1 MRNVIPKKIHYCWFG
16 RGEKPELVKK
26 CIDSWKKNLPGYEF
40 IEWNEDTFD
49 IESNRFVKEAYE
61 HRNFA
66 FVSDYVRAKA
76 LYVHGG
82 IYLDTDVE
90 VLRPFDSFLIHDF
103 FAGFEEKNFVGT
115 CVMGS
120 CAGCQLLKTY
130 MRHYDESSYVN
141 EDGTFY
147 TDTNVLLLTRL
158 FEERGFIR
166 DGSFQEKD
174 GIAVYPRTWF
184 SPYDYINSIS
194 YITED
199 SHAIHHFARLWLP
212 RRVRIKSAIK
222 RLIVRIIGGET
233 LKKLLGR

>member
-1 MRNVIPKKIHYCWFG
+1 MRNLIPKKIHYCWFG
-16 RGEKPELVKK
+16 RGEKPKLVKK
-26 CIDSWKKNLPGYEF
+26 CIDSWKKHLSGYEF
-40 IEWNEDTFD
+40 IEWNEDSFD

-90 VLRPFDSFLIHDF
+90 VLKSFDSFLIHDF
-103 FAGFEEKNFVGT
+103 FAGFEEKDFVGT

-120 CAGCQLLKTY
+120 KAAHPLLETY
-130 MRHYDESSYVN
+130 IRHYDEASYVN
-141 EDGTFY
+141 DDGTFY

-158 FEERGFIR
+158 FEQKGFVR
-166 DGSFQEKD
+166 DGEFQEKD

-194 YITED
+194 YITDD

-212 RRVRIKSAIK
+212 RSVRIKSAVK
-222 RLIVRIIGGET
+222 RAIVKVIGGET
-233 LKKLLGR
+233 LKKLLKR